1 MRTFSKAGIAGAGLI
16 GGSIGI
22 DLKKKRI
29 ARRVVAVGRHKGSLS
44 IAKRKKAVDEGS
56 RDPAVLEGCDLV
68 ILAAPVETIIK
79 QAGLLKRHIPDDCIV
94 MDVASTKETIVKKM
108 SRIFPRFVGCHPL
121 AGSEK
126 RGIANARGGLFH
138 KADCIITPVKATDA
152 GALAAVKD
160 LWVRLGAKPVIMDPS
175 RHDRMLAYT
184 SHLPHVMAFALIDAL
199 PAEYLA
205 RSPRS
210 FRDMTRI
217 AGSSPELW
225 DDICMTNRAN
235 LGRSIGAFTGRMQAV
250 RAAIRRGDKAA
261 LRRIM
266 KRAHAKRSNIL

>member
-22 DLKKKRI
+22 DLKKKGI
-29 ARRVVAVGRHKGSLS
+29 ARHVVAVGRHEGSLAV
-44 IAKRKKAVDEGS
+44 AKRKKAIDTGS
-56 RDPAVLEGCDLV
+56 LNPEVLEGCDLV
-68 ILAAPVETIIK
+68 VLAAPVEAIIK
-79 QAGLLKRHIPDDCIV
+79 QACLLKRHIPDDCIV
-94 MDVASTKETIVKKM
+94 IDVASTKEIIVKTM
-108 SRIFPRFVGCHPL
+108 SRIFPRFVGCHPI

-126 RGIANARGGLFH
+126 RGIANARAGLFH
-138 KADCIITPVKATDA
+138 GANCIITPVKATDA

-184 SHLPHVMAFALIDAL
+184 SHLPHVMAFALLDAL
-199 PAEYLA
+199 PAAYLA
-205 RSPRS
+205 QSPRS

-235 LGRSIGAFTGRMQAV
+235 LARSIGAFTGRMQAV
-250 RAAIRRGDKAA
+250 RSAIGRGDKAA

-266 KRAHAKRSNIL
+266 KRAQTKRLNIL